1 MSTQDVY
8 ALSDRATAAQAKIQ
22 KDFKDIDPVIGIRSN
37 MRASGFPADAMT
49 IDSLSSGKRI
59 TFIVHDEQPGNV
71 AYQFGHKD
79 KDPSADFT
87 NTPFDEVTTDKIY
100 HWIKEHLSA

>member
-8 ALSDRATAAQAKIQ
+8 TLSDRATAAQAKIQ
-22 KDFKDIDPVIGIRSN
+22 QDFKDIDPIIGVRSN
-37 MRASGFPADAMT
+37 LRASGFPADAMT
-49 IDSLSSGKRI
+49 IDSLLTGKRI

-71 AYQFGHKD
+71 AYQFGYKD

-87 NTPFDEVTTDKIY
+87 NVPFDEVTTNEIY
-100 HWIKEHLSA
+100 RWIKEYLSA

>member
-8 ALSDRATAAQAKIQ
+8 ALSERATEAQARIQ
-22 KDFKDIDPVIGIRSN
+22 QNFKDMDPVIGVRSN
-37 MRASGFPADAMT
+37 LRASGFPTDALT
-49 IDSLSSGKRI
+49 IDSLSTGKRI

-71 AYQFGHKD
+71 AYQFGYKD

-87 NTPFDEVTTDKIY
+87 NVPFNEVTANEIY
-100 HWIKEHLSA
+100 RWIKEYLSA